1 MTQARDVTAAKDQL
15 KLAQHSACIES
26 NSVCVCTVLPSG
38 PLAGVAIEKTLKLL
52 YKRTDLRFFCIG
64 LAGGGKRVL
73 HTAFY
78 LIAVLSCLT

>member
-1 MTQARDVTAAKDQL
+1 MG
-15 KLAQHSACIES
+15 H
-26 NSVCVCTVLPSG
+26 LPSG

-52 YKRTDLRFFCIG
+52 YKRPDLRFFCIG
-64 LAGGGKRVL
+64 LAGGGNRVL